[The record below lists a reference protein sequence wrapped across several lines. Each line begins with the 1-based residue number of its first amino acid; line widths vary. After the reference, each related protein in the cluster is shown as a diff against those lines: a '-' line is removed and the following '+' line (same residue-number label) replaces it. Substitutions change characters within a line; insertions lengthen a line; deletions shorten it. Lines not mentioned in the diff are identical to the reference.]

1 MGQSLQSVALMGLG
15 AVVLLS
21 GVLVVQSRNLVHAG
35 YWLLP
40 CFLGV
45 AGLYGLLDAS
55 FFFAVQIMLY
65 AGAILV
71 LILFALMLTRD
82 VMNPHI
88 PQNNRWTIPA
98 AVLCLVVGILL
109 VYSVGHSENPSPS
122 APFHYDITRQIGEA
136 LIGKYVLPFEAAT
149 LLLLAALVGAVV
161 LARTDRNLPDTAQTA
176 GIASD
181 QGLGMPS
188 PVVEKSSSDPNEIRQ
203 EHP

>member
-1 MGQSLQSVALMGLG
+1 MGHSLQPTALMGLG
-15 AVVLLS
+15 VVTLLS
-21 GVLVVQSRNLVHAG
+21 GMLVVQSRNLVHAG

-88 PQNNRWTIPA
+88 PQNNRWTIPV
-98 AVLCLVVGILL
+98 AVLSLVVGILL
-109 VYSVGHSENPSPS
+109 VYSMGHSVNHSPG
-122 APFHYDITRQIGEA
+122 APFHYNITRQIGEA
-136 LIGKYVLPFEAAT
+136 LIGRYVLPFEAAT

-161 LARTDRNLPDTAQTA
+161 LARTDRDLPEVVQSA
-176 GIASD
+176 GSVPD
-181 QGLGMPS
+181 DGFGMPS
-188 PVVEKSSSDPNEIRQ
+188 LVTGKSSSDPNDKRQ
-203 EHP
+203 EHL